1 MRALNRGPPVRR
13 GEAMLTS
20 IFYQKGT
27 KIMEVRNKLKRV
39 LTFVLAFA
47 MLCGMLPANATV
59 ASAATSTV
67 SLTSLGRKG
76 TVSFGSKTK
85 SGTWWQ
91 MKLNGKKAFCINLG
105 NTCHSGNT
113 YAAEETHH
121 WDQNTGGEKNGY
133 YAKIVRWYVVD
144 RNRSNKAFIM
154 SQALIWSIA
163 EGRNSESQLKDVI
176 KQVKG
181 NINISP
187 TKSVNDIYQH
197 IFEPSG
203 AWTAD
208 ITFWQKTGNSNRY
221 QRLLT
226 VDADDVPEVS
236 SINDSAYY
244 RQRITVFKKDEDGKG
259 LGGIKFTL
267 DADNLDDL
275 YSFSMTDRDGTEFN
289 DADDDNDTSFSMT
302 GFTKDSGRIAFRM
315 TYRLQTQDYYYYP
328 DSELKDMSADDKKAA
343 KKHLT
348 DDLDLDEGVDFAS
361 DLTKESAKKLMNQ
374 EMKDMK
380 DEISNTYTL
389 TENDTGDNKHIVMNP
404 EFAKGKKITLKK
416 ANSWG
421 VNADGIWPDT
431 LEEVAS
437 DYSKAYQVGV
447 VNNYKKATINVVK
460 IDKYSADK
468 KAHGEASLE
477 DAQFQ
482 LYADASCTNKATVYN
497 ENGTAKTAGI
507 YTVKDGKLVT
517 DFLRSGSTY
526 YLKETKAPVGYT
538 LSKGVLTVK
547 VDATNK
553 TAEYTYDLA
562 TEEYGNQPILGKV
575 EIIKYDSDGK
585 TGPLH
590 PEANTTFQVYLT
602 DKKSYD
608 ACDDYERAIIKT
620 DEKGYG
626 ISKDLYYGK
635 YTVHQVD
642 SGDVDAIHVKD
653 FSVEVMENGEVYTY
667 PMNNELFKAY
677 LRILKKDG
685 NTEKQV
691 LKPGTTYQIY
701 KVTDDGE
708 KLVEQSY
715 SNGNKTETINQ
726 FVTDESGEIMT
737 VKELKSGTYRIY
749 ETDTASGLHITEK
762 FIEVTI
768 NSKADNYES
777 FTDEDGY
784 THAIVTVTYT
794 NKETSG
800 RLKLYKTGEV
810 LTGFEDGKF
819 VYESRFL
826 KGAVFE
832 VTAAE
837 DIATQDNQGTHWYD
851 KGDLVTTIT
860 TGVGAEFAKDCKD
873 ITGYTVDEDG
883 MVTVHL
889 PLGKYHVK
897 EKQTLYG
904 YVLPDKGWDVEF
916 NWDNKDEEYVLNAT
930 DATDENGV
938 LRVENARAKTQVSL
952 FKSDAATKQA
962 IAGAE
967 FGIFTKSDI
976 FNIDGEK
983 IVDAGTRLG
992 TVTTDA
998 DGRAVYDIDFPLM
1011 SEGYVASATESG
1023 VSTEPSDAQTPVTAA
1038 PEPTVSIMPT
1048 VRPLFEMQ
1056 TLAQLL
1062 NPFKTMEVAGKD
1074 TEETDAE
1081 ETDTEETD
1089 APDAAETP
1097 EPDGQTGVAFGL
1109 NSGDYYLKELSVSGS
1124 YYLNETEYPVHLEY
1138 KDQETKVIAAD
1149 VEAVNTQTNT
1159 VISKTSI
1166 ANSEELPGCEL
1177 QITDA
1182 TGSAIVS
1189 WISGDKDSIKLNEK
1203 LEDMGY
1209 RNVTAVLDEKGAVQ
1223 INGLLHDMTYTL
1235 TETRPAD
1242 GFVTADSIFFQLV
1255 QGENEQTL
1263 VALVDGENMTL
1274 QNDNIVRMV
1283 DDTTKVEI
1291 SKTEIAG
1298 SEEIPGCEL
1307 EITEKDTDTV
1317 IESWTSTKEKHIIE
1331 QKLVVGKT
1339 YILTEKRPAD
1349 GYVTADSIEF
1359 TIEDSGEIQS
1369 VQMKDD
1375 TTKIRLIKLAGDT
1388 GQGLRGAKFEVYD
1401 SNDKKIMSFTSK
1413 EEGYDIIG
1421 KLKAGETYTFK
1432 EVEAPKG
1439 YQLAEPVK
1447 YTVKD
1452 TGEVQ
1457 KVSVTDKKTPIPGV
1471 PQTGG
1476 TTPLVAAVILLSILG
1491 CVFIFLFRRK
1501 KVRA

>member
-1 MRALNRGPPVRR
+1 M
-13 GEAMLTS
+13 
-20 IFYQKGT
+20 KGNKKIR
-27 KIMEVRNKLKRV
+27 KIM
-39 LTFVLAFA
+39 TFVLVFA
-47 MLCGMLPANATV
+47 ILGGMIPVNSMV
-59 ASAATSTV
+59 ASAATSSV
-67 SLTSLGRKG
+67 SLSSLGRKG

-91 MKLNGKKAFCINLG
+91 MKLNGKKAFCVNLG
-105 NTCHSGNT
+105 HTCHTGNT
-113 YAAEETHH
+113 YASEATHH

-133 YAKIVRWYVVD
+133 YAKIVRWYVMD
-144 RNRSNKAFIM
+144 RNRSGKAFVM

-163 EGRNSESQLKDVI
+163 EGRNSEAQLKDVI

-187 TKSVNDIYQH
+187 SKSVNDIYKA

-208 ITFWQKTGNSNRY
+208 VTVWQKTGNSNRY
-221 QRLLT
+221 QKLLT

-236 SINDSAYY
+236 SIHDSAYY
-244 RQRITVFKKDEDGKG
+244 RQRITVMKKDEDGNG
-259 LGGIKFTL
+259 LGGIQFTL
-267 DADNLDDL
+267 DAENLDDL
-275 YSFSMTDRDGTEFN
+275 YSFSMTDRDGTESN
-289 DADDDNDTSFSMT
+289 DADDDNDASFSMT
-302 GFTKDSGRIAFRM
+302 GFTRDSGRIAFRM
-315 TYRLQTQDYYYYP
+315 TYRLQSQDYYYYP

-348 DDLDLDEGVDFAS
+348 DDLDLDEGIDFAS
-361 DLTKESAKKLMNQ
+361 DLTKASAQKLMNQ
-374 EMKDMK
+374 EMKELKND
-380 DEISNTYTL
+380 ISNTYTL
-389 TENDTGDNKHIVMNP
+389 TENNTGDNKHIIMDP
-404 EFAKGKKITLKK
+404 EFAKGVKITLKK
-416 ANSWG
+416 ANSWEKNVDG
-421 VNADGIWPDT
+421 VWPDT

-437 DYSKAYQVGV
+437 DYSKAYITGV
-447 VNNYKKATINVVK
+447 TNKYKKATIDVIK
-460 IDKYSADK
+460 TDSYSADK
-468 KAHGEASLE
+468 KPHGDAQL
-477 DAQFQ
+477 DGAQFQ

-497 ENGTAKTAGI
+497 ADGTAKTAGV
-507 YTVKDGKLVT
+507 YTVKNQKMVT
-517 DFLRSGSTY
+517 DYLRSGYTY
-526 YLKETKAPVGYT
+526 YLKEVKAPVGYL
-538 LSKGVLTVK
+538 LSNNVLTIQ
-547 VDATNK
+547 VDASNQP
-553 TAEYTYDLA
+553 AEYTPDLITKEY
-562 TEEYGNQPILGKV
+562 TEPPVLGKV
-575 EIIKYDSDGK
+575 AVQKYDSEGQ

-590 PEANTTFQVYLT
+590 PEANATFQVFL
-602 DKKSYD
+602 KHKGSYD
-608 ACDDYERAIIKT
+608 ACDDYERAIIHT
-620 DEKGYG
+620 DENGYG
-626 ISKDLYYGK
+626 VSGDLYYGL
-635 YTVHQVD
+635 YQIHQVD
-642 SGDVDAIHVKD
+642 SGETDAVLVDDIED
-653 FSVEVMENGEVYTY
+653 VEVTENGKTYLY
-667 PMNNELFKAY
+667 PMNNNLFKAY

-726 FVTDESGEIMT
+726 FVTDETGEIMT

-784 THAIVTVTYT
+784 THAVVTVTYT

-837 DIATQDNQGTHWYD
+837 DIDTQDNQGTHWYD

-860 TGVGAEFAKDCKD
+860 TGEGAEFAKDCKD

-883 MVTVHL
+883 MVTVSL

-897 EKQTLYG
+897 EKKTLYG
-904 YVLPDKGWDVEF
+904 YVLQEKGWDVEF
-916 NWDNKDEEYVLNAT
+916 TWDNKDQEYVLDAT

-938 LRVENARAKTQVSL
+938 LRVENARAKAQVSL

-962 IAGAE
+962 VAGAE
-967 FGIFTKSDI
+967 FGIFTKHDI
-976 FNIDGEK
+976 FNINGEK

-992 TVTTDA
+992 TVTTDK
-998 DGRAVYDIDFPLM
+998 DGRAISDLDFPLM
-1011 SEGYVASATESG
+1011 SKEYPSETDFGNNETPSVENPGATEALA
-1023 VSTEPSDAQTPVTAA
+1023 VSTAA
-1038 PEPTVSIMPT
+1038 PLPDVAALTKKISFDRMFPVAASAGISALP
-1048 VRPLFEMQ
+1048 
-1056 TLAQLL
+1056 
-1062 NPFKTMEVAGKD
+1062 KTIAVPEE
-1074 TEETDAE
+1074 TEEPEIPE
-1081 ETDTEETD
+1081 EPDET
-1089 APDAAETP
+1089 ETP
-1097 EPDGQTGVAFGL
+1097 DTDVVSGSTVTL
-1109 NSGDYYLKELSVSGS
+1109 NSGDYYLKELSVPGS

-1149 VEAVNTQTNT
+1149 VEAVNTQTGT

-1166 ANSEELPGCEL
+1166 TNSGELPGCEL

-1189 WISGDKDSIKLNEK
+1189 WTSGDKDSIKLNEK
-1203 LEDMGY
+1203 LEGMGY
-1209 RNVTAVLDEKGAVQ
+1209 RNVTAVLNEAGAVQ
-1223 INGLLHDMTYTL
+1223 INGLLHDTTYTL

-1242 GFVTADSIFFQLV
+1242 GFVTADSISFQLI
-1255 QGENEQTL
+1255 QGENGQTL
-1263 VALVDGENMTL
+1263 LALVNGEDMTL
-1274 QNDNIVRMV
+1274 QTDNIVRMV

-1307 EITEKDTDTV
+1307 EITEKETGTV
-1317 IESWTSTKEKHIIE
+1317 VDSWTSTKEKHIIE
-1331 QKLVVGKT
+1331 QKLAVGKT

-1349 GYVTADSIEF
+1349 GYATADSIEF

-1401 SNDKKIMSFTSK
+1401 SDDKKVLTFTSK
-1413 EEGYDIIG
+1413 EEGHDIIG

-1432 EVEAPKG
+1432 EIEAPKG

-1457 KVSVTDKKTPIPGV
+1457 KVSVTDKKTPTPRV

-1476 TTPLVAAVILLSILG
+1476 TTPLVAAIILLSLLG
-1491 CVFIFLFRRK
+1491 CAGLFFFRRK
-1501 KVRA
+1501 RVRV

>member
-1 MRALNRGPPVRR
+1 MKGNKKFRR
-13 GEAMLTS
+13 
-20 IFYQKGT
+20 
-27 KIMEVRNKLKRV
+27 IMTFV
-39 LTFVLAFA
+39 LTFAL
-47 MLCGMLPANATV
+47 LCGMIPVNATV
-59 ASAATSTV
+59 ASAATSSV
-67 SLTSLGRKG
+67 SLSSLGRKG
-76 TVSFGSKTK
+76 TVSIGSKTK

-105 NTCHSGNT
+105 YTCHAGNT
-113 YAAEETHH
+113 YSAEETHH
-121 WDQNTGGEKNGY
+121 FDQDTGGEKNGY

-144 RNRSNKAFIM
+144 RNRSGKAFVM

-163 EGRNSESQLKDVI
+163 KGRNSETQLKDVI

-187 TKSVNDIYQH
+187 TKSVNDLYKD

-208 ITFWQKTGNSNRY
+208 VTIWQKTGNSKRY

-226 VDADDVPEVS
+226 VDADDVPEVA
-236 SINDSAYY
+236 SINDSEYY
-244 RQRITVFKKDEDGKG
+244 RQRITVMKKDEDGKG
-259 LGGIKFTL
+259 LGGIQFTL
-267 DADNLDDL
+267 DAENLDDL
-275 YSFSMTDRDGTEFN
+275 YSFAMTDRDGTETG

-302 GFTKDSGRIAFRM
+302 GFTRDSGRIAFRM
-315 TYRLQTQDYYYYP
+315 TYRLQTQEYYYYP

-374 EMKDMK
+374 EMKELKND
-380 DEISNTYTL
+380 ISNTYTL
-389 TENDTGDNKHIVMNP
+389 TEDNTGDNKHIVMDP
-404 EFAKGKKITLKK
+404 EFAKGKRITLKK
-416 ANSWG
+416 ENSWSR
-421 VNADGIWPDT
+421 NEDGQWPDS

-447 VNNYKKATINVVK
+447 INKYKKATIDVVK

-468 KAHGEASLE
+468 KPHGDASLE
-477 DAQFQ
+477 GAQFQ
-482 LYADASCTNKATVYN
+482 LYAEASCTNKATVYDTQ
-497 ENGTAKTAGI
+497 GIAKTAGI
-507 YTVKDGKLVT
+507 YTVQDGKMVT
-517 DFLRSGSTY
+517 DFLRSGNTY
-526 YLKETKAPVGYT
+526 YLKEVKAPVGYT
-538 LSKGVLTVK
+538 LSNDVLTVK
-547 VDATNK
+547 VDASNK
-553 TAEYTYDLA
+553 AVEYTYDLA
-562 TEEYGNQPILGKV
+562 TEEYGNQPIFGKV
-575 EIIKYDSDGK
+575 AVQKYDSEGQ
-585 TGPLH
+585 TGSLH
-590 PEANTTFQVYLT
+590 PEANATFQVFL
-602 DKKSYD
+602 KRKGSYD
-608 ACDDYERAIIKT
+608 ACDDYERAIINT
-620 DEKGYG
+620 DENGYG
-626 ISKDLYYGK
+626 VSGDLYYGL
-635 YTVHQVD
+635 YQIHQVD
-642 SGDVDAIHVKD
+642 SGETDAVLIEDIKD
-653 FSVEVMENGEVYTY
+653 VEVTENGKTYLY
-667 PMNNELFKAY
+667 PMNNNLFKAY
-677 LRILKKDG
+677 LKILKKDG

-726 FVTDESGEIMT
+726 FVTDETGEIMT

-784 THAIVTVTYT
+784 THAVVTVTYT

-810 LTGFEDGKF
+810 LTGFEDDKF

-837 DIATQDNQGTHWYD
+837 DIVTQDNQGTNWYD

-860 TGVGAEFAKDCKD
+860 TGEGAEFEKDCKD

-883 MVTVHL
+883 TVTVSL

-897 EKQTLYG
+897 EKKTLYG
-904 YVLPDKGWDVEF
+904 YILPDKGWDVEF
-916 NWDNKDEEYVLNAT
+916 TWDNKDEEYVLNAT
-930 DATDENGV
+930 DVTDESGV
-938 LRVENARAKTQVSL
+938 LRVENARAKAQVSL

-962 IAGAE
+962 VTGAE
-967 FGIFTKSDI
+967 FGIYTRHDI

-992 TVTTDA
+992 TVTTGA
-998 DGRAVYDIDFPLM
+998 DGRAVSDLDFPLM
-1011 SEGYVASATESG
+1011 SEGYPKDIDSEDTETPS
-1023 VSTEPSDAQTPVTAA
+1023 VEMTAETEKPAEPTAA
-1038 PEPTVSIMPT
+1038 PLPGME
-1048 VRPLFEMQ
+1048 
-1056 TLAQLL
+1056 TLAKKIS
-1062 NPFKTMEVAGKD
+1062 FAGMFPMAASTEISALPETTAVPEE
-1074 TEETDAE
+1074 TEEPE
-1081 ETDTEETD
+1081 IPE
-1089 APDAAETP
+1089 
-1097 EPDGQTGVAFGL
+1097 EPDETEIPDTDEVSGSAATL
-1109 NSGDYYLKELSVSGS
+1109 NSGDYYLKELSVPES

-1138 KDQETKVIAAD
+1138 KDQETEVVVAD
-1149 VEAVNTQTNT
+1149 VEAVNTQTST

-1166 ANSEELPGCEL
+1166 TNSEELPGCEL

-1182 TGSAIVS
+1182 AGNVIVS
-1189 WISGDKDSIKLNEK
+1189 WTSGNKDSIKLKEK
-1203 LEDMGY
+1203 LEEMGY
-1209 RNVTAVLDEKGAVQ
+1209 HNVTAVLDEKGAVQ
-1223 INGLLHDMTYTL
+1223 VNGLLHDTDYTL

-1242 GFVTADSIFFQLV
+1242 GFVTADSISFQLV
-1255 QGENEQTL
+1255 QGENGQTQA
-1263 VALVDGENMTL
+1263 VIINGENRTL
-1274 QNDNIVRMV
+1274 RADNVIHMV

-1298 SEEIPGCEL
+1298 SKEIPGCEL
-1307 EITEKDTDTV
+1307 EITEKETGAV
-1317 IESWTSTKEKHIIE
+1317 VESWISTKEKHVIE
-1331 QKLVVGKT
+1331 QKLAVGKT

-1349 GYVTADSIEF
+1349 GYATADSIEF
-1359 TIEDSGEIQS
+1359 AIEDSGEVQS

-1375 TTKIRLIKLAGDT
+1375 TTKIRLIKLASDT
-1388 GQGLRGAKFEVYD
+1388 GQGLRNAKFEVYD
-1401 SNDKKIMSFTSK
+1401 SSDKKVMSFTSK

-1432 EVEAPKG
+1432 EIEAPKG
-1439 YQLAEPVK
+1439 YQLAQPIK

-1457 KVSVTDKKTPIPGV
+1457 KVSVTDKKTPIPKV

-1476 TTPLVAAVILLSILG
+1476 TTPLVAAVILFSVLG
-1491 CVFIFLFRRK
+1491 SAGIFFFRRK
-1501 KVRA
+1501 KARAK

>member
-1 MRALNRGPPVRR
+1 M
-13 GEAMLTS
+13 
-20 IFYQKGT
+20 
-27 KIMEVRNKLKRV
+27 KINKKIRKIV
-39 LTFVLAFA
+39 TFVMVFA
-47 MLCGMLPANATV
+47 LLCGVTAVNSSV
-59 ASAATSTV
+59 ASAASASV
-67 SLTSLGRKG
+67 SLSSLGRKG
-76 TVSFGSKTK
+76 TVSIGSKTK

-105 NTCHSGNT
+105 YTCHSGNT
-113 YAAEETHH
+113 YSAEETHH
-121 WDQNTGGEKNGY
+121 FDQNTGGEKNGY

-144 RNRSNKAFIM
+144 RNRSGKAFVM
-154 SQALIWSIA
+154 GQALIWSIA
-163 EGRNSESQLKDVI
+163 EGRNSETQLKDVI

-187 TKSVNDIYQH
+187 TKSVNDLYKD

-208 ITFWQKTGNSNRY
+208 VTIWQKTGNSKRY

-226 VDADDVPEVS
+226 VDADDVPEVA
-236 SINDSAYY
+236 SINDSEYY
-244 RQRITVFKKDEDGKG
+244 RQRITVMKKDEDGKG
-259 LGGIKFTL
+259 LGGIQFTL

-275 YSFSMTDRDGTEFN
+275 YSFAMTDRDGTETG

-302 GFTKDSGRIAFRM
+302 GFTRDSGRIAFRM
-315 TYRLQTQDYYYYP
+315 TYRLQTQEYYYYP

-374 EMKDMK
+374 EMKELKND
-380 DEISNTYTL
+380 ISNTYTL
-389 TENDTGDNKHIVMNP
+389 TEDNTGDNKHIVLDP
-404 EFAKGKKITLKK
+404 EFAKGKRITLKK
-416 ANSWG
+416 ANSWSR
-421 VNADGIWPDT
+421 NEDGQWPDS

-447 VNNYKKATINVVK
+447 INKYKKATIDVVK

-468 KAHGEASLE
+468 KPHGDASLE
-477 DAQFQ
+477 GAQFQ
-482 LYADASCTNKATVYN
+482 LYAEASCTNKATVYDAQ
-497 ENGTAKTAGI
+497 GIAKTAGI
-507 YTVKDGKLVT
+507 YTVQDGKMVT
-517 DFLRSGSTY
+517 DFLRSGNAY
-526 YLKETKAPVGYT
+526 YLKEVKAPVGYT
-538 LSKGVLTVK
+538 LSNDVLTVK
-547 VDATNK
+547 VDASNNA
-553 TAEYTYDLA
+553 AEYTYDLA
-562 TEEYGNQPILGKV
+562 TKEYGNQPILGKV
-575 EIIKYDSDGK
+575 AIIKYDSDGK

-590 PEANTTFQVYLT
+590 PEANTTFQIYLT
-602 DKKSYD
+602 DKKRYD
-608 ACDDYERAIIKT
+608 NCDDYERAIIKT

-653 FSVEVMENGEVYTY
+653 FPVEITENGEVYTY

-701 KVTDDGE
+701 IVTDDGE

-715 SNGNKTETINQ
+715 SDGNKNVTVNQ

-749 ETDTASGLHITEK
+749 ETDSASGLHITEK
-762 FIEVTI
+762 YIEVTI

-784 THAIVTVTYT
+784 THAVVTVTYT
-794 NKETSG
+794 NHETAG
-800 RLKLYKTGEV
+800 RLKLYKTGEM
-810 LTGFEDGKF
+810 LTGFQDGRF

-832 VTAAE
+832 ITATE
-837 DIATQDNQGTHWYD
+837 DIVTQDNQGTHWYD

-860 TGVGAEFAKDCKD
+860 TGEGAEFAKDCID

-883 MVTVHL
+883 TVTVSL

-897 EKQTLYG
+897 EKKTLYG
-904 YVLPDKGWDVEF
+904 YILPDKGWDVEF
-916 NWDNKDEEYVLNAT
+916 TWDNKDEEYVLNAT
-930 DATDENGV
+930 DVTDESGV
-938 LRVENARAKTQVSL
+938 LRVENARAKAQVSL

-962 IAGAE
+962 VAGAE
-967 FGIFTKSDI
+967 FGIYTRHDI

-992 TVTTDA
+992 TVTTGA
-998 DGRAVYDIDFPLM
+998 DGRAVSDLDFPLM
-1011 SEGYVASATESG
+1011 SETYLT
-1023 VSTEPSDAQTPVTAA
+1023 
-1038 PEPTVSIMPT
+1038 
-1048 VRPLFEMQ
+1048 
-1056 TLAQLL
+1056 
-1062 NPFKTMEVAGKD
+1062 
-1074 TEETDAE
+1074 ETDSENSGA
-1081 ETDTEETD
+1081 TLSDS
-1089 APDAAETP
+1089 
-1097 EPDGQTGVAFGL
+1097 VIL
-1109 NSGDYYLKELSVSGS
+1109 NSGDYYLKELSVPGS

-1149 VEAVNTQTNT
+1149 VEAVNAQTST

-1182 TGSAIVS
+1182 VGNVIVS
-1189 WISGDKDSIKLNEK
+1189 WTSGNQESIRVNEK

-1209 RNVTAVLDEKGAVQ
+1209 RNVTAILDEKGAVQ
-1223 INGLLHDMTYTL
+1223 VNGLLHDTDYTL

-1242 GFVTADSIFFQLV
+1242 GFATAESISFQLV
-1255 QGENEQTL
+1255 QGENGQTQA
-1263 VALVDGENMTL
+1263 VIINGENRTL
-1274 QNDNIVRMV
+1274 RTDNVIHMV

-1307 EITEKDTDTV
+1307 QITEKDTDTV

-1331 QKLVVGKT
+1331 QKLAVGKS

-1349 GYVTADSIEF
+1349 GYATADSIEF
-1359 TIEDSGEIQS
+1359 AIEDSGEVQS

-1375 TTKIRLIKLAGDT
+1375 TTKIRLIKLASDT
-1388 GQGLRGAKFEVYD
+1388 GQGLRGAKFEVFD
-1401 SNDKKIMSFTSK
+1401 SSDKKVMSFTSK

-1432 EVEAPKG
+1432 EIEAPKG
-1439 YQLAEPVK
+1439 YQLAQPVQF
-1447 YTVKD
+1447 TVKD

-1457 KVSVTDKKTPIPGV
+1457 KVSVTDKKTPTPKV

-1476 TTPLVAAVILLSILG
+1476 TTPLVAAVILFSMLG
-1491 CVFIFLFRRK
+1491 SAGMFFFRRK
-1501 KVRA
+1501 KARAK

>member
-1 MRALNRGPPVRR
+1 M
-13 GEAMLTS
+13 
-20 IFYQKGT
+20 
-27 KIMEVRNKLKRV
+27 KINKKIKRIM
-39 LTFVLAFA
+39 TFVLAFA
-47 MLCGMLPANATV
+47 LLCGMIPVNATV
-59 ASAATSTV
+59 ASAATSAV
-67 SLTSLGRKG
+67 SLSSLGRKG
-76 TVSFGSKTK
+76 TVSIGSKTK

-105 NTCHSGNT
+105 HTCHSGNT
-113 YAAEETHH
+113 YSAEETHH
-121 WDQNTGGEKNGY
+121 FHQNTGGEKNGY

-144 RNRSNKAFIM
+144 RNRSGKAFVM

-163 EGRNSESQLKDVI
+163 EGHNSEAQLKDVI

-187 TKSVNDIYQH
+187 SKSVNDLYKD

-208 ITFWQKTGNSNRY
+208 ITFWQKTGNSKRY

-226 VDADDVPEVS
+226 VDAEDVPEVA
-236 SINDSAYY
+236 SINASDYY
-244 RQRITVFKKDEDGKG
+244 RQRITVTKKDEDGKN
-259 LGGIKFTL
+259 LAGIQFTL

-275 YSFSMTDRDGTEFN
+275 YSFSMTDRDGTESN
-289 DADDDNDTSFSMT
+289 SADDDNDTSFSMT
-302 GFTKDSGRIAFRM
+302 GFTRDSGRIAFRM

-361 DLTKESAKKLMNQ
+361 DLTKESAKKLMDK
-374 EMKDMK
+374 EMKEMK
-380 DEISNTYTL
+380 NDISNTYTL
-389 TENDTGDNKHIVMNP
+389 TEDNTGDNKHIVMDP
-404 EFAKGKKITLKK
+404 EFAKGVKITLKK
-416 ANSWG
+416 ADSWEK
-421 VNADGIWPDT
+421 NAEGAWPDA

-437 DYSKAYQVGV
+437 NYSKAYSVGV
-447 VNNYKKATINVVK
+447 TNRYKKATIDVVK

-468 KAHGEASLE
+468 KPHGDASLE
-477 DAQFQ
+477 GAQFQ
-482 LYADASCTNKATVYN
+482 LYADASCTNKATVYDAQ
-497 ENGTAKTAGI
+497 GIAKTAGI
-507 YTVKDGKLVT
+507 YTVQDGKMVT
-517 DFLRSGSTY
+517 DFLRSGNTY
-526 YLKETKAPVGYT
+526 YLKEVKAPVGYT
-538 LSKGVLTVK
+538 LSNDVLTVK
-547 VDATNK
+547 VDASNK
-553 TAEYTYDLA
+553 AAEYTYDLA

-575 EIIKYDSDGK
+575 EIIKYDSNGK

-602 DKKSYD
+602 DKKRYD

-653 FSVEVMENGEVYTY
+653 FPVEITENGEVYTY

-715 SNGNKTETINQ
+715 SNGNKNVTVNQ

-737 VKELKSGTYRIY
+737 VKELESGTYRIY
-749 ETDTASGLHITEK
+749 ETDSASGLHISEK
-762 FIEVTI
+762 YIEVTI

-784 THAIVTVTYT
+784 THAVVTVTYT
-794 NKETSG
+794 NQETAG
-800 RLKLYKTGEV
+800 RLKLYKTGEM
-810 LTGFEDGKF
+810 LTGFQDGKF
-819 VYESRFL
+819 VYENRFL

-837 DIATQDNQGTHWYD
+837 DIVTQDNQGTHWYD

-860 TGVGAEFAKDCKD
+860 TGEGAEFAKDCKD
-873 ITGYTVDEDG
+873 ITGYTVDEDS
-883 MVTVHL
+883 MVTVSL

-897 EKQTLYG
+897 EKKTLYG

-916 NWDNKDEEYVLNAT
+916 TWDNKDEEYVLNAT
-930 DATDENGV
+930 DVTDENGV
-938 LRVENARAKTQVSL
+938 LRVENARAKAQVSL

-962 IAGAE
+962 VAGAE
-967 FGIFTKSDI
+967 FGIYTKHDI

-992 TVTTDA
+992 TVTTGA
-998 DGRAVYDIDFPLM
+998 DGRAVSNLDFPLM
-1011 SEGYVASATESG
+1011 SEEYNSG
-1023 VSTEPSDAQTPVTAA
+1023 DAETPSVEIP
-1038 PEPTVSIMPT
+1038 
-1048 VRPLFEMQ
+1048 
-1056 TLAQLL
+1056 
-1062 NPFKTMEVAGKD
+1062 
-1074 TEETDAE
+1074 EETENPEEAEKAE
-1081 ETDTEETD
+1081 ETET
-1089 APDAAETP
+1089 PDADAVSGSAVT
-1097 EPDGQTGVAFGL
+1097 L
-1109 NSGDYYLKELSVSGS
+1109 NSGDYYLKELSVPGS
-1124 YYLNETEYPVHLEY
+1124 YYLNEAEYPVHLEY
-1138 KDQETKVIAAD
+1138 KDQESKVIAAE
-1149 VEAVNTQTNT
+1149 VEAVNTQTST

-1182 TGSAIVS
+1182 AGNVIVS
-1189 WISGDKDSIKLNEK
+1189 WISGNKDSIRLKEK
-1203 LEDMGY
+1203 LEELGY
-1209 RNVTAVLDEKGAVQ
+1209 CNVTVILNEKGAVQ
-1223 INGLLHDMTYTL
+1223 VNGLLHDTTYTL

-1242 GFVTADSIFFQLV
+1242 GFATADSITFQLV
-1255 QGENEQTL
+1255 QGENGQTR
-1263 VALVDGENMTL
+1263 VVIVNSENRTV
-1274 QNDNIVRMV
+1274 QTDNVIHMV

-1317 IESWTSTKEKHIIE
+1317 IESWTSTKEKHIVE
-1331 QKLVVGKT
+1331 QKFVAGKT
-1339 YILTEKRPAD
+1339 YVLTEKRPAD
-1349 GYVTADSIEF
+1349 GYATADSIEF
-1359 TIEDSGEIQS
+1359 TVEDTGKIQS
-1369 VQMKDD
+1369 VGMKDD
-1375 TTKIRLIKLAGDT
+1375 TTKIRLIKLADDT
-1388 GQGLRGAKFEVYD
+1388 GQGLPDAKFEVYD
-1401 SNDKKIMSFTSK
+1401 SSDKKVMSFDSN

-1432 EVEAPKG
+1432 ETEAPKG
-1439 YQLAEPVK
+1439 YQLAEPVQ

-1457 KVSVTDKKTPIPGV
+1457 KVSVTDKRTPGPKV

-1476 TTPLVAAVILLSILG
+1476 TTPLVAAVILLFLLG
-1491 CVFIFLFRRK
+1491 CGFPLYRSGVRFSVTSFFRK
-1501 KVRA
+1501 KMVRVK

>member
-1 MRALNRGPPVRR
+1 M
-13 GEAMLTS
+13 
-20 IFYQKGT
+20 
-27 KIMEVRNKLKRV
+27 KINKKIRKIV
-39 LTFVLAFA
+39 TFVMVFA
-47 MLCGMLPANATV
+47 LLCGVTAVNSSV
-59 ASAATSTV
+59 ASAASASV
-67 SLTSLGRKG
+67 SLSSLGRKG
-76 TVSFGSKTK
+76 TVSIGSKTK

-105 NTCHSGNT
+105 YTCHSGNT
-113 YAAEETHH
+113 YSAEETHH
-121 WDQNTGGEKNGY
+121 FDQNTGGEKNGY

-144 RNRSNKAFIM
+144 RNRSGKAFVM
-154 SQALIWSIA
+154 GQALIWSIA
-163 EGRNSESQLKDVI
+163 EGRNSETQLKDVI

-187 TKSVNDIYQH
+187 TKSVNDLYKD

-208 ITFWQKTGNSNRY
+208 VTIWQKTGNSKRY

-226 VDADDVPEVS
+226 VDADDVPEVA
-236 SINDSAYY
+236 SINDSEYY
-244 RQRITVFKKDEDGKG
+244 RQRITVMKKDEDGKG
-259 LGGIKFTL
+259 LGGIQFTL

-275 YSFSMTDRDGTEFN
+275 YSFAMTDRDGTETG

-302 GFTKDSGRIAFRM
+302 GFTRDSGRIAFRM
-315 TYRLQTQDYYYYP
+315 TYRLQTQEYYYYP

-374 EMKDMK
+374 EMKELKND
-380 DEISNTYTL
+380 ISNTYTL
-389 TENDTGDNKHIVMNP
+389 TEDNTGDNKHIVLDP
-404 EFAKGKKITLKK
+404 EFAKGKRITLKK
-416 ANSWG
+416 ANSWSR
-421 VNADGIWPDT
+421 NEDGQWPDS

-447 VNNYKKATINVVK
+447 INKYKKATIDVVK

-468 KAHGEASLE
+468 KPHGDASLE
-477 DAQFQ
+477 GAQFQ
-482 LYADASCTNKATVYN
+482 LYAEASCTNKATVYDAQ
-497 ENGTAKTAGI
+497 GIAKTAGI
-507 YTVKDGKLVT
+507 YTVQDGKMVT
-517 DFLRSGSTY
+517 DFLRSGNAY
-526 YLKETKAPVGYT
+526 YLKEVKAPVGYT
-538 LSKGVLTVK
+538 LSNDVLTVK
-547 VDATNK
+547 VDASNNA
-553 TAEYTYDLA
+553 AEYTYDLA
-562 TEEYGNQPILGKV
+562 TKEYGNQPILGKV
-575 EIIKYDSDGK
+575 AIIKYDSDGK

-590 PEANTTFQVYLT
+590 PEANTTFQIYLT
-602 DKKSYD
+602 DKKRYD
-608 ACDDYERAIIKT
+608 NCDDYERAIIKT

-653 FSVEVMENGEVYTY
+653 FPVEITENGEVYTY

-701 KVTDDGE
+701 IVTDDGE

-715 SNGNKTETINQ
+715 SDGNKNVTVNQ

-749 ETDTASGLHITEK
+749 ETDSASGLHITEK
-762 FIEVTI
+762 YIEVTI

-784 THAIVTVTYT
+784 THAVVTVTYT
-794 NKETSG
+794 NHETAG
-800 RLKLYKTGEV
+800 RLKLYKTGEM
-810 LTGFEDGKF
+810 LTGFQDGRF

-832 VTAAE
+832 ITAAE
-837 DIATQDNQGTHWYD
+837 DIVTQDNQGTHWYD

-860 TGVGAEFAKDCKD
+860 TGEGAEFAKDCID

-883 MVTVHL
+883 TVTVSL

-897 EKQTLYG
+897 EKKTLYG
-904 YVLPDKGWDVEF
+904 YILPDKGWDVEF
-916 NWDNKDEEYVLNAT
+916 TWDNKDEEYVLNAT
-930 DATDENGV
+930 DVTDESGV
-938 LRVENARAKTQVSL
+938 LRVENARAKAQVSL

-962 IAGAE
+962 VAGAE
-967 FGIFTKSDI
+967 FGIYTRHDI

-992 TVTTDA
+992 TVTTGA
-998 DGRAVYDIDFPLM
+998 DGRAVSDLDFPLM
-1011 SEGYVASATESG
+1011 SETYLT
-1023 VSTEPSDAQTPVTAA
+1023 
-1038 PEPTVSIMPT
+1038 
-1048 VRPLFEMQ
+1048 
-1056 TLAQLL
+1056 
-1062 NPFKTMEVAGKD
+1062 
-1074 TEETDAE
+1074 ETDSENSGA
-1081 ETDTEETD
+1081 TLSDS
-1089 APDAAETP
+1089 
-1097 EPDGQTGVAFGL
+1097 VIL
-1109 NSGDYYLKELSVSGS
+1109 NSGDYYLKELSVPGS

-1149 VEAVNTQTNT
+1149 VEAVNAQTST

-1182 TGSAIVS
+1182 VGNVIVS
-1189 WISGDKDSIKLNEK
+1189 WTSGNQESIRVNEK

-1209 RNVTAVLDEKGAVQ
+1209 RNVTAILDEKGAVQ
-1223 INGLLHDMTYTL
+1223 VNGLLHDTDYTL

-1242 GFVTADSIFFQLV
+1242 GFATAESISFQLV
-1255 QGENEQTL
+1255 QGENGQTQA
-1263 VALVDGENMTL
+1263 VIINGENRTL
-1274 QNDNIVRMV
+1274 RTDNVIHMV

-1307 EITEKDTDTV
+1307 QITEKDTDTV

-1331 QKLVVGKT
+1331 QKLAVGKS

-1349 GYVTADSIEF
+1349 GYATADSIEF
-1359 TIEDSGEIQS
+1359 AIEDSGEVQS

-1375 TTKIRLIKLAGDT
+1375 TTKIRLIKLASDT
-1388 GQGLRGAKFEVYD
+1388 GQGLRGAKFEVFD
-1401 SNDKKIMSFTSK
+1401 SSDKKVMSFTSK

-1432 EVEAPKG
+1432 EIEAPKG
-1439 YQLAEPVK
+1439 YQLAQPVQF
-1447 YTVKD
+1447 TVKD

-1457 KVSVTDKKTPIPGV
+1457 KVSVTDKKTPTPKV

-1476 TTPLVAAVILLSILG
+1476 TTPLVAAVILFSMLG
-1491 CVFIFLFRRK
+1491 SAGMFFFRRK
-1501 KVRA
+1501 KARAK

>member
-1 MRALNRGPPVRR
+1 M
-13 GEAMLTS
+13 
-20 IFYQKGT
+20 KGNKMIR
-27 KIMEVRNKLKRV
+27 KIM
-39 LTFVLAFA
+39 TFVLAFA
-47 MLCGMLPANATV
+47 LLCGMIPVNSMV
-59 ASAATSTV
+59 ASAATSSV
-67 SLTSLGRKG
+67 SLSSLGRKG

-91 MKLNGKKAFCINLG
+91 MKLNGKKAFCVNLG
-105 NTCHSGNT
+105 HTCHTGNT
-113 YAAEETHH
+113 YASEATHH

-133 YAKIVRWYVVD
+133 YAKIVRWYVMD
-144 RNRSNKAFIM
+144 RNRSGKAFVM

-163 EGRNSESQLKDVI
+163 EGRNSEAQLKDVI

-187 TKSVNDIYQH
+187 SKSVNDIYKA

-208 ITFWQKTGNSNRY
+208 VTVWQKTGNSNRY
-221 QRLLT
+221 QKLLT

-236 SINDSAYY
+236 SIHDSAYY
-244 RQRITVFKKDEDGKG
+244 RQRITVMKKDEDGNG
-259 LGGIKFTL
+259 LGGIQFTL
-267 DADNLDDL
+267 DAENLDDL
-275 YSFSMTDRDGTEFN
+275 YSFSMTDRDGTESN
-289 DADDDNDTSFSMT
+289 DADDDNDASFSMT
-302 GFTKDSGRIAFRM
+302 GFTRDSGRIAFRM
-315 TYRLQTQDYYYYP
+315 TYRLQSQDYYYYP

-348 DDLDLDEGVDFAS
+348 DDLDLDEGIDFAS
-361 DLTKESAKKLMNQ
+361 DLTKASAQKLMNQ
-374 EMKDMK
+374 EMKELKND
-380 DEISNTYTL
+380 ISNTYTL
-389 TENDTGDNKHIVMNP
+389 TENNTGDNKHIIMDP
-404 EFAKGKKITLKK
+404 EFAKGVKITLKK
-416 ANSWG
+416 ANSWEK
-421 VNADGIWPDT
+421 NADGVWPDT

-437 DYSKAYQVGV
+437 DYFKAYITGV
-447 VNNYKKATINVVK
+447 TNRYKKATIDVVK
-460 IDKYSADK
+460 VDKYSSDK
-468 KAHGEASLE
+468 KPHGDASLE
-477 DAQFQ
+477 GAQFQ
-482 LYADASCTNKATVYN
+482 LYADASCTNAATVYN

-507 YTVKDGKLVT
+507 YTVKDGKMVT
-517 DFLRSGSTY
+517 DFLRSGNTY
-526 YLKETKAPVGYT
+526 YLKEVKAPVGYT
-538 LSKGVLTVK
+538 LSNDVLTVK
-547 VDATNK
+547 VDASNK
-553 TAEYTYDLA
+553 AAEYTYNLA
-562 TEEYGNQPILGKV
+562 TEEYGNYPILGKV

-602 DKKSYD
+602 DKKRYD

-653 FSVEVMENGEVYTY
+653 FPVEITENGEVYTY

-701 KVTDDGE
+701 KVADDGE

-715 SNGNKTETINQ
+715 SDGNKNVTVNQ
-726 FVTDESGEIMT
+726 FVTDETGEIMT

-784 THAIVTVTYT
+784 THAVVTVTYT

-819 VYESRFL
+819 VYESRLL

-837 DIATQDNQGTHWYD
+837 DIVTQDNQGTHWYD

-860 TGVGAEFAKDCKD
+860 TGEGAEFTKDCKD

-883 MVTVHL
+883 MVTVSL

-897 EKQTLYG
+897 EKKTLYN

-916 NWDNKDEEYVLNAT
+916 TWDNKDEEYVLNTT
-930 DATDENGV
+930 DATDEGGV
-938 LRVENARAKTQVSL
+938 LRVENARAKAQISL

-962 IAGAE
+962 VAGAE
-967 FGIFTKSDI
+967 FGIFTKHDI

-992 TVTTDA
+992 MVTTDA
-998 DGRAVYDIDFPLM
+998 EGKAVSDIDFPLM
-1011 SEGYVASATESG
+1011 SEEYSAETDSGNNETPSVENPGATEAPA
-1023 VSTEPSDAQTPVTAA
+1023 VPTAA
-1038 PEPTVSIMPT
+1038 PLPD
-1048 VRPLFEMQ
+1048 
-1056 TLAQLL
+1056 
-1062 NPFKTMEVAGKD
+1062 VASLSQKISFSRMFPMVASTGISVLPEATAVPEE
-1074 TEETDAE
+1074 TEEPEIPEEPDETETPDTDA
-1081 ETDTEETD
+1081 TSGSTVT
-1089 APDAAETP
+1089 
-1097 EPDGQTGVAFGL
+1097 L
-1109 NSGDYYLKELSVSGS
+1109 NSGDYYLKELSVPGS

-1138 KDQETKVIAAD
+1138 KNQETKVIAAD
-1149 VEAVNTQTNT
+1149 VEAVNTQTST

-1166 ANSEELPGCEL
+1166 TNSGELPGCEL

-1189 WISGDKDSIKLNEK
+1189 WTSGNKDSIKLNEK

-1209 RNVTAVLDEKGAVQ
+1209 RNVTAVLNEKGAVQ
-1223 INGLLHDMTYTL
+1223 INGLLHDTTYTL
-1235 TETRPAD
+1235 TETRPVD
-1242 GFVTADSIFFQLV
+1242 GFVTADSISFQLI
-1255 QGENEQTL
+1255 QGENGQTL
-1263 VALVDGENMTL
+1263 VALVNGENMTL
-1274 QNDNIVRMV
+1274 QTDNIVRMV

-1307 EITEKDTDTV
+1307 EITEKETGTV
-1317 IESWTSTKEKHIIE
+1317 VDSWTSTKEKHIIE
-1331 QKLVVGKT
+1331 QKLAVGKT

-1349 GYVTADSIEF
+1349 GYATADSIEF
-1359 TIEDSGEIQS
+1359 TVEDSGEVQS
-1369 VQMKDD
+1369 MQMKDD

-1401 SNDKKIMSFTSK
+1401 SDDKKVLTFISK

-1432 EVEAPKG
+1432 EIEAPKG

-1457 KVSVTDKKTPIPGV
+1457 KVSVTDKKTPTPRV
-1471 PQTGG
+1471 PQTGE
-1476 TTPLVAAVILLSILG
+1476 TTPLVAAVILLSLLG
-1491 CVFIFLFRRK
+1491 CVGIFFFRRK
-1501 KVRA
+1501 RVRV

>member
-1 MRALNRGPPVRR
+1 M
-13 GEAMLTS
+13 
-20 IFYQKGT
+20 I
-27 KIMEVRNKLKRV
+27 KIINKKMIKRILSFTLV
-39 LTFVLAFA
+39 LV
-47 MLCGMLPANATV
+47 MICGMIPANATV
-59 ASAATSTV
+59 ASAATSSV

-76 TVSFGSKTK
+76 TVSIGSKTK

-91 MKLNGKKAFCINLG
+91 MHLNGKKAFCINLG
-105 NTCHSGNT
+105 YTCHSGNT
-113 YAAEETHH
+113 YAAEETHN

-133 YAKIVRWYVVD
+133 YAKTIRWYVLD
-144 RNRSNKAFIM
+144 KKRSNKAFVM
-154 SQALIWSIA
+154 SQALIWSIS
-163 EGRNSESQLKDVI
+163 EGRNSEAQLKDVI
-176 KQVKG
+176 KQVKA

-187 TKSVNDIYQH
+187 NKTVNEVYKD
-197 IFEPSG
+197 IFEPNG
-203 AWTAD
+203 EWTASL
-208 ITFWQKTGNSNRY
+208 TFWQKTGNSKHY

-226 VDADDVPEVS
+226 VDADEEITTHYSPSKVS
-236 SINDSAYY
+236 DSEYY
-244 RQRITVFKKDEDGKG
+244 RQRITVLKKDEDGNG
-259 LGGIKFTL
+259 LGGIQFTL

-275 YSFSMTDRDGTEFN
+275 YSFSMTDRDGTEAS

-302 GFTKDSGRIAFRM
+302 GFTRDSGRIAFRM
-315 TYRLQTQDYYYYP
+315 TYRLQTQEYYYYP
-328 DSELKDMSADDKKAA
+328 DSALKDMSTDDKKAA

-348 DDLDLDEGVDFAS
+348 EDMDLDEGVDFAS
-361 DLTKESAKKLMNQ
+361 DLTKTSAEKLMNQ
-374 EMKDMK
+374 EMKELKND
-380 DEISNTYTL
+380 ISNSYTL
-389 TENDTGDNKHIVMNP
+389 TEDNTGDNKHIVMDP
-404 EFAKGKKITLKK
+404 EFAKGVKITLKK

-421 VNADGIWPDT
+421 KNSDGVWPDT

-437 DYSKAYQVGV
+437 DYSKAYITGV
-447 VNNYKKATINVVK
+447 TNNYKKATIDVVK
-460 IDKYSADK
+460 IDKYSTDK
-468 KAHGEASLE
+468 KAHGDASLE
-477 DAQFQ
+477 GAQFQ
-482 LYADASCTNKATVYN
+482 LYADASCTNKATVYDDK
-497 ENGTAKTAGI
+497 GVAKTAGI
-507 YTVKDGKLVT
+507 YTVKNGKMVT
-517 DFLRSGSTY
+517 DFLRSGNTY
-526 YLKETKAPVGYT
+526 YLKEVKAPVGYT
-538 LSKGVLTVK
+538 LSNDVLTVK
-547 VDATNK
+547 VDATNQP
-553 TAEYTYDLA
+553 AEYTYDLA
-562 TEEYGNQPILGKV
+562 TEEYGNQPVLGKIAV
-575 EIIKYDSDGK
+575 QKYDSDGQ

-590 PEANTTFQVYLT
+590 PEANATFQVYLT
-602 DKKSYD
+602 NKKSFE
-608 ACDDYERAIIKT
+608 ACDDYERAVIHT
-620 DEKGYG
+620 DENGYG
-626 ISKDLYYGK
+626 ITGNLYYGT
-635 YTVHQVD
+635 YTIHQVD
-642 SGDVDAIHVKD
+642 AGDADAVLVDDIEDA
-653 FSVEVMENGEVYTY
+653 EVTENGKTYLY
-667 PMNNELFKAY
+667 PMNNNLFKAY

-726 FVTDESGEIMT
+726 FVTDETGEIMT

-784 THAIVTVTYT
+784 THAVVTVTYT

-800 RLKLYKTGEV
+800 RLKIYKTGEV
-810 LTGFEDGKF
+810 LTGFEDDKF

-837 DIATQDNQGTHWYD
+837 DIVTQDNQSTHWYD

-860 TGVGAEFAKDCKD
+860 TGEGAEFTKDCKD

-883 MVTVHL
+883 MVTVSL

-897 EKQTLYG
+897 EKKTLYG

-916 NWDNKDEEYVLNAT
+916 TWDNKDEEYVLNAT

-938 LRVENARAKTQVSL
+938 LRVDNARAKTQISL

-962 IAGAE
+962 VAGAE
-967 FGIFTKSDI
+967 FGIYTKHDI
-976 FNIDGEK
+976 FNIDGKK

-992 TVTTDA
+992 TVTTDK
-998 DGRAVYDIDFPLM
+998 DGRAISYLDFPLM
-1011 SEGYVASATESG
+1011 SEEYPSETDSGNNETPSVENPGATEAPA
-1023 VSTEPSDAQTPVTAA
+1023 VSTAA
-1038 PEPTVSIMPT
+1038 PLPDVAALSQKISFSRMFPMASMTGVPELLKTPAVSEEKEELNETEVPEEPEEPEMP
-1048 VRPLFEMQ
+1048 
-1056 TLAQLL
+1056 
-1062 NPFKTMEVAGKD
+1062 D
-1074 TEETDAE
+1074 ET
-1081 ETDTEETD
+1081 
-1089 APDAAETP
+1089 ETP
-1097 EPDGQTGVAFGL
+1097 DTDEESGRAATL
-1109 NSGDYYLKELSVSGS
+1109 NSGDYYLKELSVPGS
-1124 YYLNETEYPVHLEY
+1124 YYLNETEYLVHLEY

-1149 VEAVNTQTNT
+1149 VEAVNTQTGT

-1166 ANSEELPGCEL
+1166 TNSGELPGCEL

-1182 TGSAIVS
+1182 TGSAVVS
-1189 WISGDKDSIKLNEK
+1189 WTSGNKDSIRLNEK
-1203 LEDMGY
+1203 LEEMGY

-1223 INGLLHDMTYTL
+1223 INGLLHDTTYTL
-1235 TETRPAD
+1235 TETRPVD
-1242 GFVTADSIFFQLV
+1242 GFVTADSISFQLI
-1255 QGENEQTL
+1255 QGENGQTL
-1263 VALVDGENMTL
+1263 VALVNGENMTL
-1274 QNDNIVRMV
+1274 QTDNIVRMV

-1307 EITEKDTDTV
+1307 EITEKETGTV
-1317 IESWTSTKEKHIIE
+1317 VDSWTSTKEKHIIE
-1331 QKLVVGKT
+1331 QKLAVGKT

-1349 GYVTADSIEF
+1349 GYATADSIEF
-1359 TIEDSGEIQS
+1359 TIEDSGEVQS

-1401 SNDKKIMSFTSK
+1401 SDNKKVLTFTSK

-1432 EVEAPKG
+1432 EIEAPKG

-1452 TGEVQ
+1452 IGEVQ
-1457 KVSVTDKKTPIPGV
+1457 KVSVTDKKIPTPRV

-1476 TTPLVAAVILLSILG
+1476 TTPLVAAVILLSLLG
-1491 CVFIFLFRRK
+1491 CAGLFFFRRK
-1501 KVRA
+1501 RVCAK

>member
-1 MRALNRGPPVRR
+1 M
-13 GEAMLTS
+13 
-20 IFYQKGT
+20 
-27 KIMEVRNKLKRV
+27 KINKKIRKIV
-39 LTFVLAFA
+39 TFVMVFA
-47 MLCGMLPANATV
+47 LLCGVTAVNSSV
-59 ASAATSTV
+59 ASAASASV
-67 SLTSLGRKG
+67 SLSSLGRKG
-76 TVSFGSKTK
+76 TVSIGSKTK

-105 NTCHSGNT
+105 YTCHSGNT
-113 YAAEETHH
+113 YSAEETHH
-121 WDQNTGGEKNGY
+121 FDQNTGGEKNGY

-144 RNRSNKAFIM
+144 RNRSGKAFVM
-154 SQALIWSIA
+154 GQALIWSIA
-163 EGRNSESQLKDVI
+163 EGRNSEAQLKDVI

-187 TKSVNDIYQH
+187 TKSVNDLYKD

-208 ITFWQKTGNSNRY
+208 VTIWQKTGNSKRY

-226 VDADDVPEVS
+226 VDADDVPEVA
-236 SINDSAYY
+236 SINDSEYY
-244 RQRITVFKKDEDGKG
+244 RQRITVMKKDEDGKG
-259 LGGIKFTL
+259 LGGIQFTL

-275 YSFSMTDRDGTEFN
+275 YSFAMTDRDGTETG

-302 GFTKDSGRIAFRM
+302 GFTRDSGRIAFRM
-315 TYRLQTQDYYYYP
+315 TYRLQTQEYYYYP

-374 EMKDMK
+374 EMKELKND
-380 DEISNTYTL
+380 ISNTYTL
-389 TENDTGDNKHIVMNP
+389 TEDNTGDNKHIVLDP
-404 EFAKGKKITLKK
+404 EFAKGKRITLKK
-416 ANSWG
+416 ANSWSR
-421 VNADGIWPDT
+421 NEDGQWPDS

-447 VNNYKKATINVVK
+447 INKYKKATINVVK

-468 KAHGEASLE
+468 KPHGDASLE
-477 DAQFQ
+477 GAQFQ
-482 LYADASCTNKATVYN
+482 LYAEASCTNKATVYDAQ
-497 ENGTAKTAGI
+497 GIAKTAGI
-507 YTVKDGKLVT
+507 YTVQDGKMVT
-517 DFLRSGSTY
+517 DFLRSGNTY
-526 YLKETKAPVGYT
+526 YLKEVKAPVGYT
-538 LSKGVLTVK
+538 LSNDVLTVK
-547 VDATNK
+547 VDASNK
-553 TAEYTYDLA
+553 AAEYTYDLA
-562 TEEYGNQPILGKV
+562 TKEYGNQPILGKV
-575 EIIKYDSDGK
+575 AIIKYDSDGK

-590 PEANTTFQVYLT
+590 PEANTTFQIYLT
-602 DKKSYD
+602 DKKNYD
-608 ACDDYERAIIKT
+608 NCDDYERAIIKT

-626 ISKDLYYGK
+626 ISKDLYYGD
-635 YTVHQVD
+635 YTVHQMD
-642 SGDVDAIHVKD
+642 SGDVDAILVEDFYVKIN
-653 FSVEVMENGEVYTY
+653 ENGKIYSY

-715 SNGNKTETINQ
+715 SNGNKNVTVNQ
-726 FVTDESGEIMT
+726 FVTDESGGIMT

-749 ETDTASGLHITEK
+749 ETDSASGLHITEK
-762 FIEVTI
+762 YIEVTI

-784 THAIVTVTYT
+784 THAVVTVTYT
-794 NKETSG
+794 NHETAG
-800 RLKLYKTGEV
+800 RLKLYKTGEM
-810 LTGFEDGKF
+810 LTGFEDDKF

-832 VTAAE
+832 ITAAE
-837 DIATQDNQGTHWYD
+837 DIVTQDNQGTHWYD

-860 TGVGAEFAKDCKD
+860 TGEGAEFAKDCKG
-873 ITGYTVDEDG
+873 ITGYIVDEDG
-883 MVTVHL
+883 MVTVSL

-897 EKQTLYG
+897 EKKTLYG
-904 YVLPDKGWDVEF
+904 YVLPEKGWDVEF
-916 NWDNKDEEYVLNAT
+916 TWDNKDEEYVLNAT
-930 DATDENGV
+930 NATDENGV
-938 LRVENARAKTQVSL
+938 LRVENARAKAQVSL

-962 IAGAE
+962 VAGAE
-967 FGIFTKSDI
+967 FGIFTKHDI

-992 TVTTDA
+992 TVTTGA
-998 DGRAVYDIDFPLM
+998 DGRAVSDLDFPLM
-1011 SEGYVASATESG
+1011 SEGYNSGGAETPSVENPGATE
-1023 VSTEPSDAQTPVTAA
+1023 VPVVPTAA
-1038 PEPTVSIMPT
+1038 PFLDVAALSQKISFSRIFPMAVSKEISALP
-1048 VRPLFEMQ
+1048 E
-1056 TLAQLL
+1056 
-1062 NPFKTMEVAGKD
+1062 KTAVP
-1074 TEETDAE
+1074 EETEKPEIPEKPE
-1081 ETDTEETD
+1081 ETE
-1089 APDAAETP
+1089 APDTKAVS
-1097 EPDGQTGVAFGL
+1097 GSVVKL
-1109 NSGDYYLKELSVSGS
+1109 NSGDYYLKELSVPGS
-1124 YYLNETEYPVHLEY
+1124 YYLNETEYLVHLEY

-1149 VEAVNTQTNT
+1149 VEAVNTQTST

-1166 ANSEELPGCEL
+1166 TNSGELPGCEL

-1189 WISGDKDSIKLNEK
+1189 WTSGNKDSIKLNEK
-1203 LEDMGY
+1203 LKDMGY
-1209 RNVTAVLDEKGAVQ
+1209 HNVTAILDEKGAVQ
-1223 INGLLHDMTYTL
+1223 VNGLFHDTAYTL

-1242 GFVTADSIFFQLV
+1242 GFVTADSISFQLV
-1255 QGENEQTL
+1255 QGENGQTL
-1263 VALVDGENMTL
+1263 VAIANGENRTL
-1274 QNDNIVRMV
+1274 QTDNVIHMV

-1291 SKTEIAG
+1291 SKSEIAG

-1317 IESWTSTKEKHIIE
+1317 IESWISTKEKHIIE
-1331 QKLVVGKT
+1331 QKLAVGKN

-1349 GYVTADSIEF
+1349 GYTTADSIEF
-1359 TIEDSGEIQS
+1359 VIEDSGEVQS

-1375 TTKIRLIKLAGDT
+1375 TTKIRLIKLASDT
-1388 GQGLRGAKFEVYD
+1388 GQGLRNAKFEVYD
-1401 SNDKKIMSFTSK
+1401 SSGKKVMSITSK

-1432 EVEAPKG
+1432 EIEAPKG
-1439 YQLAEPVK
+1439 YQLAQPVQ

-1457 KVSVTDKKTPIPGV
+1457 KVSVTDKKTPGPKV

-1476 TTPLVAAVILLSILG
+1476 TTPLVVAVILLFLLG
-1491 CVFIFLFRRK
+1491 CGFLLYRSGVHFSITSFFRRK
-1501 KVRA
+1501 RVRAK

>member
-1 MRALNRGPPVRR
+1 MKINKKIRR
-13 GEAMLTS
+13 
-20 IFYQKGT
+20 
-27 KIMEVRNKLKRV
+27 IM
-39 LTFVLAFA
+39 TFVLAFA
-47 MLCGMLPANATV
+47 LLCGIIPVNATV
-59 ASAATSTV
+59 ASAASASV
-67 SLTSLGRKG
+67 SLSSLGRKG
-76 TVSFGSKTK
+76 TVSIGSKTK

-105 NTCHSGNT
+105 HTCHSGNT

-144 RNRSNKAFIM
+144 RNRSGKAFVM

-163 EGRNSESQLKDVI
+163 EGRNSEAQLKDVI

-187 TKSVNDIYQH
+187 SKSVNDLYKD

-208 ITFWQKTGNSNRY
+208 ITFWQKTGNSSRY
-221 QRLLT
+221 QKLLT
-226 VDADDVPEVS
+226 VDADDVPEVA
-236 SINDSAYY
+236 SINDSDYY
-244 RQRITVFKKDEDGKG
+244 RQRITVTKKDEDGKN
-259 LGGIKFTL
+259 LAGIQFTL

-275 YSFSMTDRDGTEFN
+275 YSFSMTDRDGTESN
-289 DADDDNDTSFSMT
+289 SADDDNDTSFSMT
-302 GFTKDSGRIAFRM
+302 GFTRDSGRIAFRM

-361 DLTKESAKKLMNQ
+361 DLTKESAKKLMDK
-374 EMKDMK
+374 EMKEMK
-380 DEISNTYTL
+380 NDISNTYTL
-389 TENDTGDNKHIVMNP
+389 TEDNTGDNKHIVMDP
-404 EFAKGKKITLKK
+404 EFAKGVKITLKK
-416 ANSWG
+416 ADSWEKNAEG
-421 VNADGIWPDT
+421 VWPDT

-437 DYSKAYQVGV
+437 NYSKAYSVGV
-447 VNNYKKATINVVK
+447 TNRYKKATIDVVK

-468 KAHGEASLE
+468 KPHGDASLE
-477 DAQFQ
+477 GAKFQ
-482 LYADASCTNKATVYN
+482 LYADASCTNKATVYDAQ
-497 ENGTAKTAGI
+497 GIAKTAGI
-507 YTVKDGKLVT
+507 YTVQNGKMVT
-517 DFLRSGSTY
+517 DFLRSGNTY
-526 YLKETKAPVGYT
+526 YLKEVKAPVGYT
-538 LSKGVLTVK
+538 LSNDALTVK
-547 VDATNK
+547 VDASNK
-553 TAEYTYDLA
+553 AAEYTYDLA

-575 EIIKYDSDGK
+575 AVQKYDSEGQ
-585 TGPLH
+585 TGLLH
-590 PEANTTFQVYLT
+590 PEANATFQVFL
-602 DKKSYD
+602 KRKGSYD
-608 ACDDYERAIIKT
+608 ACDDYERAIIHT
-620 DEKGYG
+620 DENGYG
-626 ISKDLYYGK
+626 ISGDLYYGL
-635 YTVHQVD
+635 YQIHQVD
-642 SGDVDAIHVKD
+642 SGETDAVLIED
-653 FSVEVMENGEVYTY
+653 IEDVEVTENGKTYLY
-667 PMNNELFKAY
+667 PMNNNLFKAY

-715 SNGNKTETINQ
+715 SNGNKNVTVNQ

-749 ETDTASGLHITEK
+749 ETDSASGLHITEK
-762 FIEVTI
+762 YIEVTI
-768 NSKADNYES
+768 NSKAGNYES

-784 THAIVTVTYT
+784 THAVVIVTYT
-794 NKETSG
+794 NQETAG
-800 RLKLYKTGEV
+800 RLKLYKTGEM
-810 LTGFEDGKF
+810 LTGFQDGKF
-819 VYESRFL
+819 VYENRFL

-837 DIATQDNQGTHWYD
+837 DIVTQDNQGTHWYD

-860 TGVGAEFAKDCKD
+860 TGEGAEFTKDCKD

-883 MVTVHL
+883 MVTVSL

-897 EKQTLYG
+897 EKKTLYG

-916 NWDNKDEEYVLNAT
+916 TWNNKDEEYVLNAT
-930 DATDENGV
+930 DATEESGV
-938 LRVENARAKTQVSL
+938 LRVENARAKAQVSL

-962 IAGAE
+962 VAGAE
-967 FGIFTKSDI
+967 FGIYTKHAI
-976 FNIDGEK
+976 FNVDGEK

-998 DGRAVYDIDFPLM
+998 EGKAVSDIDFPLM
-1011 SEGYVASATESG
+1011 SEEYQTETDSG
-1023 VSTEPSDAQTPVTAA
+1023 NNETPSVEIPEETEKPEEPTAA
-1038 PEPTVSIMPT
+1038 LLPGMETLVKKISIAGMFPMAAPTEISALPETTAVP
-1048 VRPLFEMQ
+1048 E
-1056 TLAQLL
+1056 
-1062 NPFKTMEVAGKD
+1062 E
-1074 TEETDAE
+1074 TEEPEIPEKPD
-1081 ETDTEETD
+1081 ETGTPDM
-1089 APDAAETP
+1089 DAASGSAVT
-1097 EPDGQTGVAFGL
+1097 L
-1109 NSGDYYLKELSVSGS
+1109 NSGDYYLKELSVPGS

-1149 VEAVNTQTNT
+1149 VEAVNTQTST

-1166 ANSEELPGCEL
+1166 TNSEELPGCEL

-1189 WISGDKDSIKLNEK
+1189 WTSGNKDSIKLNEK
-1203 LEDMGY
+1203 LEEMGY

-1223 INGLLHDMTYTL
+1223 VNGLLHDTAYTL
-1235 TETRPAD
+1235 TENRPAD
-1242 GFVTADSIFFQLV
+1242 GFVTADSISFQLV
-1255 QGENEQTL
+1255 QGENGQTL
-1263 VALVDGENMTL
+1263 VALVNGENRTL
-1274 QNDNIVRMV
+1274 QTNNIVHMV

-1331 QKLVVGKT
+1331 QKLAVGKT

-1349 GYVTADSIEF
+1349 GYATADSIEF
-1359 TIEDSGEIQS
+1359 TIEDSGEVQS

-1401 SNDKKIMSFTSK
+1401 SNDKKVMSFTSR

-1432 EVEAPKG
+1432 ETEAPEG

-1457 KVSVTDKKTPIPGV
+1457 KVSVTDKKTPTPRV

-1476 TTPLVAAVILLSILG
+1476 TTPLVAAVILLFLLG
-1491 CVFIFLFRRK
+1491 CGFLLYRSGVRFSVTSFFRRK
-1501 KVRA
+1501 RMRVK

>member
-1 MRALNRGPPVRR
+1 M
-13 GEAMLTS
+13 
-20 IFYQKGT
+20 
-27 KIMEVRNKLKRV
+27 KINKKIKRIM
-39 LTFVLAFA
+39 TFVLAVA
-47 MLCGMLPANATV
+47 LLCGMIPVNATV
-59 ASAATSTV
+59 ASAATSAV
-67 SLTSLGRKG
+67 SLSSLGRKG
-76 TVSFGSKTK
+76 TVSIGSKTK

-105 NTCHSGNT
+105 HTCHSGNT
-113 YAAEETHH
+113 YSAEETHH
-121 WDQNTGGEKNGY
+121 FHQNTGGEKNGY

-144 RNRSNKAFIM
+144 RNRSGKAFVM

-163 EGRNSESQLKDVI
+163 EGHNSEAQLKDVI

-187 TKSVNDIYQH
+187 SKSVNDLYKD

-208 ITFWQKTGNSNRY
+208 ITFWQKTGNSKRY

-226 VDADDVPEVS
+226 VDAEDVPEVA
-236 SINDSAYY
+236 SINASDYY
-244 RQRITVFKKDEDGKG
+244 RQRITVTKKDEDGKN
-259 LGGIKFTL
+259 LAGIQFTL

-275 YSFSMTDRDGTEFN
+275 YSFSMTDRDGTESN
-289 DADDDNDTSFSMT
+289 SADDDNDTSFSMT
-302 GFTKDSGRIAFRM
+302 GFTRDSGRIAFRM

-361 DLTKESAKKLMNQ
+361 DLTKESAKKLMDK
-374 EMKDMK
+374 EMKEMK
-380 DEISNTYTL
+380 NDISNTYTL
-389 TENDTGDNKHIVMNP
+389 TEDNTGDNKHIVMDP
-404 EFAKGKKITLKK
+404 EFAKGVKITLKK
-416 ANSWG
+416 ADSWEK
-421 VNADGIWPDT
+421 NAEGAWPDA

-437 DYSKAYQVGV
+437 NYSKAYSVGV
-447 VNNYKKATINVVK
+447 TNRYKKATIDVVK

-468 KAHGEASLE
+468 KPHGDASLE
-477 DAQFQ
+477 GAQFQ
-482 LYADASCTNKATVYN
+482 LYADASCTNKATVYDAQ
-497 ENGTAKTAGI
+497 GIAKTAGI
-507 YTVKDGKLVT
+507 YTVQDGKMVT
-517 DFLRSGSTY
+517 DFLRSGNTY
-526 YLKETKAPVGYT
+526 YLKEVKAPVGYT
-538 LSKGVLTVK
+538 LSNDVLTVK
-547 VDATNK
+547 VDASNK
-553 TAEYTYDLA
+553 AAEYTYDLA

-575 EIIKYDSDGK
+575 EIIKYDSNGK

-602 DKKSYD
+602 DKKRYD

-653 FSVEVMENGEVYTY
+653 FPVEITENGEVYTY

-715 SNGNKTETINQ
+715 SNGNKNVTVNQ

-737 VKELKSGTYRIY
+737 VKELESGTYRIY
-749 ETDTASGLHITEK
+749 ETDSASGLHISEK
-762 FIEVTI
+762 YIEVTI

-784 THAIVTVTYT
+784 THAVVTVTYT
-794 NKETSG
+794 NQETAG
-800 RLKLYKTGEV
+800 RLKLYKTGEM
-810 LTGFEDGKF
+810 LTGFQDGKF
-819 VYESRFL
+819 VYENRFL

-837 DIATQDNQGTHWYD
+837 DIVTQDNQGTHWYD

-860 TGVGAEFAKDCKD
+860 TGEGAEFAKDCKD
-873 ITGYTVDEDG
+873 ITGYTVDEDS
-883 MVTVHL
+883 MVTVSL

-897 EKQTLYG
+897 EKKTLYG

-916 NWDNKDEEYVLNAT
+916 TWDNKDEEYVLNAT
-930 DATDENGV
+930 DVTDENGV
-938 LRVENARAKTQVSL
+938 LRVENARAKAQVSL

-962 IAGAE
+962 VAGAE
-967 FGIFTKSDI
+967 FGIYTKHDI

-992 TVTTDA
+992 TVTTGA
-998 DGRAVYDIDFPLM
+998 DGRAVSNLDFPLM
-1011 SEGYVASATESG
+1011 SEEYNSG
-1023 VSTEPSDAQTPVTAA
+1023 DAETPSVEIP
-1038 PEPTVSIMPT
+1038 
-1048 VRPLFEMQ
+1048 
-1056 TLAQLL
+1056 
-1062 NPFKTMEVAGKD
+1062 
-1074 TEETDAE
+1074 EETENPEEAEKAE
-1081 ETDTEETD
+1081 ETET
-1089 APDAAETP
+1089 PDADAVSGSAVT
-1097 EPDGQTGVAFGL
+1097 L
-1109 NSGDYYLKELSVSGS
+1109 NSGDYYLKELSVPGS
-1124 YYLNETEYPVHLEY
+1124 YYLNEAEYPVHLEY
-1138 KDQETKVIAAD
+1138 KDQESKVIAAE
-1149 VEAVNTQTNT
+1149 VEAVNTQTST

-1182 TGSAIVS
+1182 AGNVIVS
-1189 WISGDKDSIKLNEK
+1189 WISGNKDSIRLKEK
-1203 LEDMGY
+1203 LEELGY
-1209 RNVTAVLDEKGAVQ
+1209 CNVTVILNEKGAVQ
-1223 INGLLHDMTYTL
+1223 VNGLLHDTTYTL

-1242 GFVTADSIFFQLV
+1242 GFATADSITFQLV
-1255 QGENEQTL
+1255 QGENGQTR
-1263 VALVDGENMTL
+1263 VVIVNSENRTV
-1274 QNDNIVRMV
+1274 QTDNVIHMV

-1317 IESWTSTKEKHIIE
+1317 IESWTSTKEKHIVE
-1331 QKLVVGKT
+1331 QKFVAGKT
-1339 YILTEKRPAD
+1339 YVLTEKRPAD
-1349 GYVTADSIEF
+1349 GYATADSIEF
-1359 TIEDSGEIQS
+1359 TVEDTGKIQS
-1369 VQMKDD
+1369 VGMKDD
-1375 TTKIRLIKLAGDT
+1375 TTKIRLIKLADDT
-1388 GQGLRGAKFEVYD
+1388 GQGLPDAKFEVYD
-1401 SNDKKIMSFTSK
+1401 SSDKKVMSFDSN

-1432 EVEAPKG
+1432 ETEAPKG
-1439 YQLAEPVK
+1439 YQLAEPVQ

-1457 KVSVTDKKTPIPGV
+1457 KVSVTDKRTPGPKV

-1476 TTPLVAAVILLSILG
+1476 TTPLVAAVILLFLLG
-1491 CVFIFLFRRK
+1491 CGFPLYRSGVRFSVTSFFRK
-1501 KVRA
+1501 KMVRVK

>member
-1 MRALNRGPPVRR
+1 M
-13 GEAMLTS
+13 
-20 IFYQKGT
+20 
-27 KIMEVRNKLKRV
+27 KIKNKLKRV

-47 MLCGMLPANATV
+47 MLCGMIPVNAVV
-59 ASAATSTV
+59 ADAASTSV
-67 SLTSLGRKG
+67 SLVSMGRKG
-76 TVSFGSKTK
+76 TVSIGSKTK

-91 MKLNGKKAFCINLG
+91 MKLGGKKAFCINLG
-105 NTCHSGNT
+105 YTCHSGNT

-121 WDQNTGGEKNGY
+121 WDQDTGGEKNGY
-133 YAKIVRWYVVD
+133 YAKIIRWYVVD
-144 RNRSNKAFIM
+144 RNRSNKAFVM

-187 TKSVNDIYQH
+187 AKSVNDMYQA

-208 ITFWQKTGNSNRY
+208 ITFWQKTGNSKRY

-226 VDADDVPEVS
+226 VDAEDVPEVS
-236 SINDSAYY
+236 SISDSTYY
-244 RQRITVFKKDEDGKG
+244 RQRITVMKKDEDGKG
-259 LGGIKFTL
+259 LAGIQFTL

-275 YSFSMTDRDGTEFN
+275 YSFSMTDRDGTEAN

-302 GFTKDSGRIAFRM
+302 GFTRDSGRIAFRM
-315 TYRLQTQDYYYYP
+315 TYRLQTQEYYYYP

-361 DLTKESAKKLMNQ
+361 DLTKESAKKLMDQ
-374 EMKDMK
+374 EMKEMK
-380 DEISNTYTL
+380 NDISNSYTL
-389 TENDTGDNKHIVMNP
+389 TENNTGDNQHIVMDP
-404 EFAKGKKITLKK
+404 EFAKGVKIILKK
-416 ANSWG
+416 ENSWEK
-421 VNADGIWPDT
+421 NADGVWPDS

-437 DYSKAYQVGV
+437 NYSKAYSVGV
-447 VNNYKKATINVVK
+447 TNNYKKATIDVVK
-460 IDKYSADK
+460 IDKYSSDK
-468 KAHGEASLE
+468 KPHGDANLE
-477 DAQFQ
+477 GAQFQ
-482 LYADASCTNKATVYN
+482 LYADAGCSSKATVYDDK
-497 ENGTAKTAGI
+497 GTAKTAGV

-517 DFLRSGSTY
+517 DFLRSGNTY

-538 LSKGVLTVK
+538 LSNDVLPIM
-547 VDATNK
+547 VDATSK
-553 TAEYTYDLA
+553 AAEYTYDLA
-562 TEEYGNQPILGKV
+562 TEEFGNQPILGKV
-575 EIIKYDSDGK
+575 AIMKYDSDGK

-602 DKKSYD
+602 EKESYD

-642 SGDVDAIHVKD
+642 SGDVDAIRVKD
-653 FSVEVMENGEVYTY
+653 FPVEVTENGEVYTY

-685 NTEKQV
+685 NTEKPV

-715 SNGNKTETINQ
+715 SDGNKNVTVNQ

-749 ETDTASGLHITEK
+749 ETDSASGLHIKEK
-762 FIEVTI
+762 FIEVII

-784 THAIVTVTYT
+784 THAVVTVTYT
-794 NKETSG
+794 NEETCG
-800 RLKLYKTGEV
+800 RLKLYKTGEM
-810 LTGFEDGKF
+810 LAGFEDGKF

-837 DIATQDNQGTHWYD
+837 DIMTQDNQGTHWYD

-860 TGVGAEFAKDCKD
+860 TGEGAEFEKECKD
-873 ITGYTVDEDG
+873 ITGCTVDEDG

-916 NWDNKDEEYVLNAT
+916 TWDNKDEEYVLNAT

-938 LRVENARAKTQVSL
+938 LRAENARAKTQVSL
-952 FKSDAATKQA
+952 FKFDATTKQA
-962 IAGAE
+962 VAGAE
-967 FGIFTKSDI
+967 FGIFTRHDI
-976 FNIDGEK
+976 YNVNGKK

-998 DGRAVYDIDFPLM
+998 DGRAVSNIDFPLM
-1011 SEGYVASATESG
+1011 SEGYVAPATRAG
-1023 VSTEPSDAQTPVTAA
+1023 VETSDVHTPATGIPEATQTPGT
-1038 PEPTVSIMPT
+1038 
-1048 VRPLFEMQ
+1048 
-1056 TLAQLL
+1056 
-1062 NPFKTMEVAGKD
+1062 
-1074 TEETDAE
+1074 
-1081 ETDTEETD
+1081 
-1089 APDAAETP
+1089 AETP
-1097 EPDGQTGVAFGL
+1097 EPDGETGAALRL

-1124 YYLNETEYPVHLEY
+1124 YYLNDTEYPVHLEH
-1138 KDQETKVIAAD
+1138 KDQKTKVIAAD
-1149 VEAVNTQTNT
+1149 VEAVNTQTST

-1166 ANSEELPGCEL
+1166 TNSEELPGCEL

-1189 WISGDKDSIKLNEK
+1189 WTSGDKDSIKLNEK
-1203 LEDMGY
+1203 LEEMGY
-1209 RNVTAVLDEKGAVQ
+1209 CNVTASLDEKGAVQ
-1223 INGLLHDMTYTL
+1223 VNGLLHDTTYTL
-1235 TETRPAD
+1235 TEIRPAD
-1242 GFVTADSIFFQLV
+1242 GFVTADSILFQLI
-1255 QGENEQTL
+1255 QGENGQTL
-1263 VALVDGENMTL
+1263 VALVNGENMTL
-1274 QNDNIVRMV
+1274 QTDNIVHMV

-1331 QKLVVGKT
+1331 QKLVVGKK

-1359 TIEDSGEIQS
+1359 TIKDSGEVQS

-1401 SNDKKIMSFTSK
+1401 SNDKKVMSFISK
-1413 EEGYDIIG
+1413 EEGFDIIG
-1421 KLKAGETYTFK
+1421 KLNVGETYTLK
-1432 EVEAPKG
+1432 EIEAPKG
-1439 YQLAEPVK
+1439 YKLAEPVK

-1457 KVSVTDKKTPIPGV
+1457 KVSVTDKRTPKPKV

-1476 TTPLVAAVILLSILG
+1476 TTPLVVAVILLSLLGSAGILWRLCLCKRCASSNRTVIG
-1491 CVFIFLFRRK
+1491 K
-1501 KVRA
+1501 KRVRAR

>member
-1 MRALNRGPPVRR
+1 MKINKKIRR
-13 GEAMLTS
+13 
-20 IFYQKGT
+20 
-27 KIMEVRNKLKRV
+27 IM
-39 LTFVLAFA
+39 TFVLAFA
-47 MLCGMLPANATV
+47 LLCGMIPVNATV
-59 ASAATSTV
+59 ASAATSAV
-67 SLTSLGRKG
+67 SLSSLGRKG
-76 TVSFGSKTK
+76 TVSIGSKTK

-105 NTCHSGNT
+105 HTCHSGNT
-113 YAAEETHH
+113 YSAEETHH
-121 WDQNTGGEKNGY
+121 FHQNTGGEKNGY

-144 RNRSNKAFIM
+144 RNRSGKAFVM

-163 EGRNSESQLKDVI
+163 EGHNSEAQLKDVI

-187 TKSVNDIYQH
+187 SKSVNDLYKD

-208 ITFWQKTGNSNRY
+208 ITFWQKTGNSKRY

-226 VDADDVPEVS
+226 VDAEDVPEVA
-236 SINDSAYY
+236 SINASDYY
-244 RQRITVFKKDEDGKG
+244 RQRITVTKKDEDGKN
-259 LGGIKFTL
+259 LAGIQFTL

-275 YSFSMTDRDGTEFN
+275 YSFSMTDRDGTESN
-289 DADDDNDTSFSMT
+289 SADDDNDTSFSMT
-302 GFTKDSGRIAFRM
+302 GFTRDSGRIAFRM

-361 DLTKESAKKLMNQ
+361 DLTKESAKKLMDK
-374 EMKDMK
+374 EMKEMK
-380 DEISNTYTL
+380 NDISNTYTL
-389 TENDTGDNKHIVMNP
+389 TEDNTGDNKHIVMDP
-404 EFAKGKKITLKK
+404 EFAKGVKITLKK
-416 ANSWG
+416 ADSWEK
-421 VNADGIWPDT
+421 NAEGAWPDA

-437 DYSKAYQVGV
+437 NYSKAYSVGV
-447 VNNYKKATINVVK
+447 TNRYKKATIDVVK

-468 KAHGEASLE
+468 KPHGDASLE
-477 DAQFQ
+477 GAQFQ
-482 LYADASCTNKATVYN
+482 LYADASCTNKATVYDAQ
-497 ENGTAKTAGI
+497 GIAKTAGI
-507 YTVKDGKLVT
+507 YTVQDGKMVT
-517 DFLRSGSTY
+517 DFLRSGNTY
-526 YLKETKAPVGYT
+526 YLKEVKAPVGYT
-538 LSKGVLTVK
+538 LSNDVLTVK
-547 VDATNK
+547 VDASNK
-553 TAEYTYDLA
+553 AAEYTYDLA

-575 EIIKYDSDGK
+575 EIIKYDSNGK

-602 DKKSYD
+602 DKKRYD

-653 FSVEVMENGEVYTY
+653 FPVEITENGEVYTY

-715 SNGNKTETINQ
+715 SNGNKNVTVNQ

-737 VKELKSGTYRIY
+737 VKELESGTYRIY
-749 ETDTASGLHITEK
+749 ETDSASGLHISEK
-762 FIEVTI
+762 YIEVTI

-784 THAIVTVTYT
+784 THAVVTVTYT
-794 NKETSG
+794 NQETAG
-800 RLKLYKTGEV
+800 RLKLYKTGEM
-810 LTGFEDGKF
+810 LTGFQDGKF
-819 VYESRFL
+819 VYENRFL

-837 DIATQDNQGTHWYD
+837 DIVTQDNQGTHWYD

-860 TGVGAEFAKDCKD
+860 TGEGAEFAKDCKD
-873 ITGYTVDEDG
+873 ITGYTVDEDS
-883 MVTVHL
+883 MVTVSL

-897 EKQTLYG
+897 EKKTLYG

-916 NWDNKDEEYVLNAT
+916 TWDNKDEEYVLNAT
-930 DATDENGV
+930 DVTDENGV
-938 LRVENARAKTQVSL
+938 LRVENARAKAQVSL

-962 IAGAE
+962 VAGAE
-967 FGIFTKSDI
+967 FGIYTKHDI

-992 TVTTDA
+992 TVTTGA
-998 DGRAVYDIDFPLM
+998 DGRAVSNLDFPLM
-1011 SEGYVASATESG
+1011 SEEYNSG
-1023 VSTEPSDAQTPVTAA
+1023 DAETPSVEIP
-1038 PEPTVSIMPT
+1038 
-1048 VRPLFEMQ
+1048 
-1056 TLAQLL
+1056 
-1062 NPFKTMEVAGKD
+1062 
-1074 TEETDAE
+1074 EETENPEEAEKAE
-1081 ETDTEETD
+1081 ETET
-1089 APDAAETP
+1089 PDADAVSGSAVT
-1097 EPDGQTGVAFGL
+1097 L
-1109 NSGDYYLKELSVSGS
+1109 NSGDYYLKELSVPGS
-1124 YYLNETEYPVHLEY
+1124 YYLNEAEYPVHLEY
-1138 KDQETKVIAAD
+1138 KDQESKVIAAE
-1149 VEAVNTQTNT
+1149 VEAVNTQTST

-1182 TGSAIVS
+1182 AGNVIVS
-1189 WISGDKDSIKLNEK
+1189 WISGNKDSIRLKEK
-1203 LEDMGY
+1203 LEELGY
-1209 RNVTAVLDEKGAVQ
+1209 CNVTVILNEKGAVQ
-1223 INGLLHDMTYTL
+1223 VNGLLHDTTYTL

-1242 GFVTADSIFFQLV
+1242 GFATADSITFQLV
-1255 QGENEQTL
+1255 QGENGQTR
-1263 VALVDGENMTL
+1263 VVIVNSENRTV
-1274 QNDNIVRMV
+1274 QTDNVIHMV

-1317 IESWTSTKEKHIIE
+1317 IESWTSTKEKHIVE
-1331 QKLVVGKT
+1331 QKFVAGKT
-1339 YILTEKRPAD
+1339 YVLTEKRPAD
-1349 GYVTADSIEF
+1349 GYATADSIEF
-1359 TIEDSGEIQS
+1359 TVEDTGKIQS
-1369 VQMKDD
+1369 VGMKDD
-1375 TTKIRLIKLAGDT
+1375 TTKIRLIKLADDT
-1388 GQGLRGAKFEVYD
+1388 GQGLPDAKFEVYD
-1401 SNDKKIMSFTSK
+1401 SSDKKVMSFDSN

-1432 EVEAPKG
+1432 ETEAPKG
-1439 YQLAEPVK
+1439 YQLAEPVQ

-1457 KVSVTDKKTPIPGV
+1457 KVSVTDKRTPGPKV

-1476 TTPLVAAVILLSILG
+1476 TTPLVAAVILLFLLG
-1491 CVFIFLFRRK
+1491 CGFPLYRSGVRFSVTSFFRK
-1501 KVRA
+1501 KMVRVK